1 MISQKGCK
9 LRRRIALVFGL
20 LFSLFA
26 LVSRVYAADETFL
39 DKFLGSPLLILAA
52 VIVIVAVAFVYHKIR
67 K

>member
-1 MISQKGCK
+1 M
-9 LRRRIALVFGL
+9 ALVFSL
-20 LFSLFA
+20 LFFLFA

-52 VIVIVAVAFVYHKIR
+52 IIVIVAVAFVYHKIR